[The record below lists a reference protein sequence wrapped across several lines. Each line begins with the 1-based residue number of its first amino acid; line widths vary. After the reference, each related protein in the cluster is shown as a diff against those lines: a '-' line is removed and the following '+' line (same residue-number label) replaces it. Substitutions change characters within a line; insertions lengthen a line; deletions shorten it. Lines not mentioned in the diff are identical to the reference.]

1 MTGDA
6 IIPFGPLGIIPLR
19 GTEEMAK
26 KIDWYIVKWRKE
38 LAESAADNLCAPDFV
53 RDSYI
58 INAEFVRFQTGEGKC
73 VIHDSVR
80 DYDLYFLIDPFNYGV
95 KYRAYGTDFS
105 FSPDDH
111 FADLKRAIGACAGK
125 ARRLTVIMPML
136 YGGRQHRRTARE
148 SLDCAIA
155 LQELTAM
162 GVENILTF
170 DAHDPRVQN
179 AIPLKGFEN
188 VTTSY
193 QMLKALCNSFDDIK
207 FDKDNLMI
215 ISPDEG
221 GLQRCIYY
229 SHILKVEL
237 GTFYKRRDYSRVVNG
252 RNPIIAHEFL
262 GGSLDGKD
270 AIVIDDMIASG
281 QSMLDVCKQLKE
293 RGANRIFIFS
303 AFGLFTDGFEV
314 FDKYYEDGMFT
325 AIFTTNTVY
334 QTEELLSKPWYR
346 SVEMSKFIAYLI
358 DYINSDKSISPLLSP
373 NNKIK
378 TLLVS
383 RGYKTEEDFAEL

>member
-6 IIPFGPLGIIPLR
+6 IIPFGPLGIIALR

-26 KIDWYIVKWRKE
+26 KIDQYIVKWRRD
-38 LAESAADNLCAPDFV
+38 LAESADQPICSDGFE
-53 RDSYI
+53 RETYI
-58 INAEFVRFQTGEGKC
+58 INADFVRFQTGEGKC
-73 VIHDSVR
+73 VIHDTVR
-80 DYDLYFLIDPFNYGV
+80 DFDIYFLIDPFNYGV
-95 KYRAYGTDFS
+95 SYTAYGTDFPM
-105 FSPDDH
+105 SPDDH

-125 ARRLTVIMPML
+125 PRRISVIMPML

-155 LQELTAM
+155 LQELTNM

-193 QMLKALCNSFDDIK
+193 QMLKALCNNFTDVS
-207 FDKDNLMI
+207 FDKDHLI
-215 ISPDEG
+215 IVSPDEG

-229 SHILKVEL
+229 SHILKVNL

-252 RNPIIAHEFL
+252 RNPIIAHEYL
-262 GGSLDGKD
+262 GEELNGKD

-303 AFGLFTDGFEV
+303 AFGLFTEGLDL
-314 FDKYYEDGMFT
+314 FDKYYEDGMFS

-334 QTEELLSKPWYR
+334 QTKELLSKPWYR

-358 DYINSDKSISPLLSP
+358 DYLNSDKSISPLLSP

-378 TLLVS
+378 TMLVS
-383 RGYKTEEDFAEL
+383 KGYKTEEDFDD

>member
-6 IIPFGPLGIIPLR
+6 IIPFGPLGIVPLR
-19 GTEEMAK
+19 GTEEMAR
-26 KIDWYIVKWRKE
+26 KIDKYIVQWRRA
-38 LAESAADNLCAPDFV
+38 LAESDDQTICSDGFERESYLISAD
-53 RDSYI
+53 
-58 INAEFVRFQTGEGKC
+58 FVRFQTGEGKC
-73 VIHDSVR
+73 VIHNSVR

-95 KYRAYGTDFS
+95 KYCAYGREHEM
-105 FSPDDH
+105 SPDDH

-125 ARRLTVIMPML
+125 PRRISVIMPML

-155 LQELTAM
+155 LQELTNM

-193 QMLKALCNSFDDIK
+193 QMLKALCNNFPDIK
-207 FDKDNLMI
+207 FDKDNLII

-221 GLQRCIYY
+221 GLQRCIFY
-229 SHILKVEL
+229 SHILKVNL

-252 RNPIIAHEFL
+252 RNPIIAHEYL
-262 GGSLDGKD
+262 GEDINGKD

-303 AFGLFTDGFEV
+303 AFGLFTEGFDV
-314 FDKYYEDGMFT
+314 FDKYYNDGMFS

-334 QTEELLSKPWYR
+334 QTEELLAKPWYR

-358 DYINSDKSISPLLSP
+358 DYLNSDKSISPLLSP
-373 NNKIK
+373 NNKIE
-378 TLLVS
+378 TFLVS
-383 RGYKTEEDFAEL
+383 RGYKTEEDFDE

>member
-6 IIPFGPLGIIPLR
+6 IIPFGPLGIIALR

-26 KIDWYIVKWRKE
+26 KIDQYIVKWRRD
-38 LAESAADNLCAPDFV
+38 LAESADQPICSDGFE
-53 RDSYI
+53 RETYI
-58 INAEFVRFQTGEGKC
+58 INADFVRFQTGEGKC
-73 VIHDSVR
+73 VIHDTVR
-80 DYDLYFLIDPFNYGV
+80 DFDIYFLIDPFNYGV
-95 KYRAYGTDFS
+95 SYTAYGTDFPM
-105 FSPDDH
+105 SPDDH

-125 ARRLTVIMPML
+125 PRRISVIMPML

-155 LQELTAM
+155 LQELTNM

-193 QMLKALCNSFDDIK
+193 QMLKALCNNFTDVS
-207 FDKDNLMI
+207 FDKDHLI
-215 ISPDEG
+215 IVSPDEG

-229 SHILKVEL
+229 SHILKVNL
-237 GTFYKRRDYSRVVNG
+237 GTFYKRRDYSRVING
-252 RNPIIAHEFL
+252 RNPIIAHEYL
-262 GGSLDGKD
+262 GEELNGKD

-303 AFGLFTDGFEV
+303 AFGLFTEGLDL
-314 FDKYYEDGMFT
+314 FDKYYKDGMFS

-334 QTEELLSKPWYR
+334 QTKELLSKPWYR

-358 DYINSDKSISPLLSP
+358 DYLNSDKSISPLLSP

-378 TLLVS
+378 TMLIS
-383 RGYKTEEDFAEL
+383 KGYKTEEDFDD

>member
-6 IIPFGPLGIIPLR
+6 IIPFGPLGIIALR

-26 KIDWYIVKWRKE
+26 KIDQYIVKWRRD
-38 LAESAADNLCAPDFV
+38 LAESADQPICSDGFE
-53 RDSYI
+53 RETYI
-58 INAEFVRFQTGEGKC
+58 INADFVRFQTGEGKC
-73 VIHDSVR
+73 VIHDTVR
-80 DYDLYFLIDPFNYGV
+80 DFDIYFLIDPFNYGV
-95 KYRAYGTDFS
+95 SYTAYGTDFPM
-105 FSPDDH
+105 SPDDH

-125 ARRLTVIMPML
+125 PRRISVIMPML

-155 LQELTAM
+155 LQELTNM

-193 QMLKALCNSFDDIK
+193 QMLKALCNNFTDVS
-207 FDKDNLMI
+207 FDKDHLI
-215 ISPDEG
+215 IVSPDEG

-229 SHILKVEL
+229 SHILKVNL
-237 GTFYKRRDYSRVVNG
+237 GTFYKRRDYSRVING
-252 RNPIIAHEFL
+252 RNPIIAHEYL
-262 GGSLDGKD
+262 GEELNGKD

-303 AFGLFTDGFEV
+303 AFGLFTEGLDL
-314 FDKYYEDGMFT
+314 FDKYYEDGMFS

-334 QTEELLSKPWYR
+334 QTKELLSKPWYR

-358 DYINSDKSISPLLSP
+358 DYLNSDKSISPLLSP

-378 TLLVS
+378 TMLIS
-383 RGYKTEEDFAEL
+383 KGYKTEEDFDD

>member
-6 IIPFGPLGIIPLR
+6 IIPFGPLGIIALR
-19 GTEEMAK
+19 GTEELTK
-26 KIDWYIVKWRKE
+26 KIDQYIVKWRRD
-38 LAESAADNLCAPDFV
+38 LAESADQPICSDGFE
-53 RDSYI
+53 RETYI
-58 INAEFVRFQTGEGKC
+58 INADFVRFQTGEGKC
-73 VIHDSVR
+73 VIHDTVR
-80 DYDLYFLIDPFNYGV
+80 DFDIYFLIDPFNYGV
-95 KYRAYGTDFS
+95 SYTAYGKDFS
-105 FSPDDH
+105 MSPDDH

-125 ARRLTVIMPML
+125 PRRISVIMPML

-155 LQELTAM
+155 LQELTNM

-193 QMLKALCNSFDDIK
+193 QMLKALCNNFTDVS
-207 FDKDNLMI
+207 FDKDHLII

-229 SHILKVEL
+229 SHILKVNL

-252 RNPIIAHEFL
+252 RNPIIAHEYL
-262 GGSLDGKD
+262 GEELNGKD

-303 AFGLFTDGFEV
+303 AFGLFTEGLDL
-314 FDKYYEDGMFT
+314 FDKYYQDGMFS

-334 QTEELLSKPWYR
+334 QTNELLSKPWYR

-358 DYINSDKSISPLLSP
+358 DYLNSDKSISPLLSP

-378 TLLVS
+378 TMLIS
-383 RGYKTEEDFAEL
+383 KGYKTEDDFDD

>member
-6 IIPFGPLGIIPLR
+6 IIPFGPLGIIALR

-26 KIDWYIVKWRKE
+26 KIDQYIVKWRRD
-38 LAESAADNLCAPDFV
+38 LAESADQPICSDGFV
-53 RDSYI
+53 RETYI
-58 INAEFVRFQTGEGKC
+58 INADFVRFQTGEGKC
-73 VIHDSVR
+73 VIHDTVR
-80 DYDLYFLIDPFNYGV
+80 DFDIYFLIDPFNYGV
-95 KYRAYGTDFS
+95 SYTAYGTDFPM
-105 FSPDDH
+105 SPDDH

-125 ARRLTVIMPML
+125 PRRISVIMPML
-136 YGGRQHRRTARE
+136 YGGRQHRRTTRE

-155 LQELTAM
+155 LQELTNM

-193 QMLKALCNSFDDIK
+193 QMLKALCNNFTDVS
-207 FDKDNLMI
+207 FDKDHLI
-215 ISPDEG
+215 IVSPDEG

-229 SHILKVEL
+229 SHILKVNL
-237 GTFYKRRDYSRVVNG
+237 GTFYKRRDYSRVING
-252 RNPIIAHEFL
+252 RNPIIAHEYL
-262 GGSLDGKD
+262 GEELNGKD

-303 AFGLFTDGFEV
+303 AFGLFTEGLDL
-314 FDKYYEDGMFT
+314 FDKYYEDGMFS

-334 QTEELLSKPWYR
+334 QTKELLSKPWYR

-358 DYINSDKSISPLLSP
+358 DYLNSDKSISPLLSP

-378 TLLVS
+378 TMLIAK
-383 RGYKTEEDFAEL
+383 GYKTEEDFDD

>member
-6 IIPFGPLGIIPLR
+6 IGPLGIIALR
-19 GTEEMAK
+19 GTEELAK
-26 KIDWYIVKWRKE
+26 KIDQYIVKWRRD
-38 LAESAADNLCAPDFV
+38 LAESADQPICSDGFE
-53 RDSYI
+53 RETYI
-58 INAEFVRFQTGEGKC
+58 INADFVRFQTGEGKC
-73 VIHDSVR
+73 VIHDTVR
-80 DYDLYFLIDPFNYGV
+80 DFDIYFLIDPFNYGV
-95 KYRAYGTDFS
+95 SYTAYGKDFS
-105 FSPDDH
+105 MSPDDH

-125 ARRLTVIMPML
+125 PRRISVIMPML

-155 LQELTAM
+155 LQELTNM

-193 QMLKALCNSFDDIK
+193 QMLKALCNNFTDIS
-207 FDKDNLMI
+207 FDKDHLII

-229 SHILKVEL
+229 SHILKVNL

-252 RNPIIAHEFL
+252 RNPIIAHEYL
-262 GGSLDGKD
+262 GEELNGKD

-303 AFGLFTDGFEV
+303 AFGLFTEGLDL
-314 FDKYYEDGMFT
+314 FDKYYQDGMFS
-325 AIFTTNTVY
+325 AIFTTNTIY
-334 QTEELLSKPWYR
+334 QTKELLYKPWYR

-358 DYINSDKSISPLLSP
+358 DYLNSDKSISPLLSP

-378 TLLVS
+378 TMLIS
-383 RGYKTEEDFAEL
+383 KGYKTEDDFDD